1 MQCSIRSHIL
11 AAALLSLASAPALA
25 QHGAAAYQV
34 LPPQYGPFSGH
45 FLAGGEGLEKPLPE
59 TDPLLKATTPWT
71 MTAWVEVPAAS
82 AKPLLIAGMGNATE
96 EDSRLFAIVNG
107 RLALW
112 FGKNNVLTASTPLPQ
127 QQWHFFAASFDG
139 QAVRLYSDGVEVAK
153 GTLLYGRVAPHSL
166 DGARTIS
173 ASGDCSVWGA
183 HRDADGVSCSQ
194 ERCGDRRD
202 GEAAAGVFAGE
213 F

>member
-11 AAALLSLASAPALA
+11 AAALLLLASAPALA

-127 QQWHFFAASFDG
+127 RQWHFFATSFDG

-153 GTLLYGRVAPHSL
+153 GTLLYGRVAPVVSMAPVPSPLL
-166 DGARTIS
+166 DTAPFGGRIAMLT
-173 ASGDCSVWGA
+173 
-183 HRDADGVSCSQ
+183 VSRCSQ
-194 ERCGDRRD
+194 ERCGDCRD